1 MAYSKIESGVR
12 EIAASDY
19 AATNAETK
27 TKLFNQLTKQIF
39 ENRIIDLLNVNNS
52 MFSNFLVEPVRF
64 GEGWREITLAL
75 ANVEPYSTNPDKRYA
90 KTRNLLKDYVQE
102 HKKTIRD
109 LVRLTYNRLETQEYF
124 KDLESMDKLIN
135 LTVKRITDT
144 LALRNYE
151 FIKVL
156 FNGENGI
163 GKLYTLDL
171 TSEMYKLAIEWN
183 KLIKNEITYTVASG
197 ESAILN
203 LVKKVKTTINEMT
216 LEPTDRFHLDTT
228 ITGFPVS
235 TTPSDLVLVISQE
248 SLNEWNEFVSKE
260 QRNPDF
266 YKLPDIE
273 IITLPIEKG
282 TAYIFQ
288 KGAIQIAPHFEEQY
302 TEFFPITLDTDIIH
316 HQQFKYG
323 LSKIHNFVKIKKA

>member
-1 MAYSKIESGVR
+1 MAFTKIESGVR
-12 EIAASDY
+12 EVSPSDY
-19 AATNAETK
+19 SAADAATK

-39 ENRIIDLLNVNNS
+39 ENRVIDLLTINNPI
-52 MFSNFLVEPVRF
+52 FEKFLIEPVKF

-109 LVRLTYNRLETQEYF
+109 LVRLTYNNLELQDYF
-124 KDLESMDKLIN
+124 KDLEGMDKLIN

-156 FNGENGI
+156 FNGENAT
-163 GKLYTLDL
+163 GKLFTLDL

-183 KLIKNEITYTVASG
+183 KLFKNEITYTVAAN

-203 LVKKVKTTINEMT
+203 LIKKVKNTISEMI
-216 LEPTDRFHLDTT
+216 LEPSDRFHLDST
-228 ITGFPVS
+228 ISGFPVS
-235 TTPSDLVLVISQE
+235 VSTSDLVLVISQD

-260 QRNPDF
+260 QRNPEF
-266 YKLPDIE
+266 YKLPEVE
-273 IITLPIEKG
+273 IIALPIEKG
-282 TAYIFQ
+282 TAFILQ

-323 LSKIHNFVKIKKA
+323 LSKIHNLVKIKKA